1 MKEIWWER
9 RRDGEATPAYLARVL
24 TETGLPDLA
33 ANARACWY
41 DDFLCPP
48 EIDDG
53 LNIHRLVRDLGDA
66 AGGRSVNTRARID
79 ALIKAAKD
87 GEFDSTREESKAWE
101 QSEEGR
107 ATIQSLMRG
116 D

>member
-1 MKEIWWER
+1 
-9 RRDGEATPAYLARVL
+9 
-24 TETGLPDLA
+24 
-33 ANARACWY
+33 
-41 DDFLCPP
+41 
-48 EIDDG
+48 
-53 LNIHRLVRDLGDA
+53 
-66 AGGRSVNTRARID
+66 VNTRARID